1 MILYVILCYMSVWIQ
16 TLLEKVLNILI
27 HAPNASL
34 RYATGSIAIVRS
46 TCFLLSHL
54 FLGG

>member
-1 MILYVILCYMSVWIQ
+1 MILYVVLCYMSVWIQ

-34 RYATGSIAIVRS
+34 KDATGSIAIVRS
-46 TCFLLSHL
+46 TCFLLSPL